1 MSQLK
6 IASLTEKLRDLN
18 LPDDVLK
25 AGLDMF
31 ESIWAIAEQHIQ
43 VEIEKSKT
51 HYHKKES
58 ELLQKQQRA
67 VDIIEQLNKEL
78 AAVNQQNVLLER
90 ENETLHTEVDR
101 KIGELAGYQTTI
113 ARLEEK
119 DFARLHEV
127 KHLMEETGKY
137 KENQELTQ
145 KRLDEANRQAQA
157 DFKIYNDM
165 REDLKTQTRLKENAQ
180 EQVKRLTEENGV
192 LQERFKME
200 YGKSNAAQALL
211 EESKVTTKKYEVT
224 IQELKHDY
232 ESQRDILNTEQKIR
246 LELERKVAVLE
257 TQLKSQEVVSKE
269 TIAKLE
275 QELNLQKSEVMN
287 LRTRL
292 VKAEGALEREKKAVE
307 RLETKLTS
315 SR

>member
-25 AGLDMF
+25 TGLDMF
-31 ESIWAIAEQHIQ
+31 ESFWAIAEQHIQ

-78 AAVNQQNVLLER
+78 AAANQQNDILSR

-101 KIGELAGYQTTI
+101 KIGELAGYQTHI

-127 KHLMEETGKY
+127 KNLMEETGKC

-157 DFKIYNDM
+157 DYKIYNDM

-180 EQVKRLTEENGV
+180 EQLKRLTEENSV
-192 LQERFKME
+192 LQERFKVE
-200 YGKSNAAQALL
+200 YGKAIAAQAVL
-211 EESKVTTKKYEVT
+211 EEIKITLKKHEVT
-224 IQELKHDY
+224 IQELKQEL
-232 ESQRDILNTEQKIR
+232 ESQRDNLNTEQKVR
-246 LELERKVAVLE
+246 LELERKAAVLE
-257 TQLKSQEVVSKE
+257 TQLNNQEVISKE
-269 TIAKLE
+269 TITKLE

-292 VKAEGALEREKKAVE
+292 IKSEGALEREKKAVE

>member
-6 IASLTEKLRDLN
+6 IASLTERLRDLN
-18 LPDDVLK
+18 LPEEALK
-25 AGLDMF
+25 TGLDMIQSF
-31 ESIWAIAEQHIQ
+31 WTIAAQHIQ
-43 VEIEKSKT
+43 EETTKSKNN
-51 HYHKKES
+51 YYKKES

-67 VDIIEQLNKEL
+67 IDIIEQLNKEL
-78 AAVNQQNVLLER
+78 AAVNQQNDLLTR

-101 KIGELAGYQTTI
+101 KIGELAGYQAHI

-127 KHLMEETGKY
+127 KRLVEEAGKY
-137 KENQELTQ
+137 KENQDVTQ
-145 KRLDEANRQAQA
+145 KRFDEANRQAQA
-157 DFKIYNDM
+157 DNKLYIGA
-165 REDLKTQTRLKENAQ
+165 REDLKTQIRIRENAQ
-180 EQVKRLTEENGV
+180 EQVKRLSEENNV

-200 YGKSNAAQALL
+200 YGKVTSAQAVL
-211 EESKVTTKKYEVT
+211 EESKIMVKKCEAT
-224 IQELKHDY
+224 IQELKQDL
-232 ESQRDILNTEQKIR
+232 EFQRDNLSAEQKIR

-257 TQLKSQEVVSKE
+257 TQLSNQETISKE
-269 TIAKLE
+269 TILKLE

-292 VKAEGALEREKKAVE
+292 IKSEGALEREKKAVE

>member
-6 IASLTEKLRDLN
+6 IASLTERLRDLN

-25 AGLDMF
+25 TGLDMF
-31 ESIWAIAEQHIQ
+31 ESFWAIAEQHIK

-51 HYHKKES
+51 HYYKKES

-78 AAVNQQNVLLER
+78 AAINQKHDLLHR

-101 KIGELAGYQTTI
+101 KIGELAGYQTHI

-137 KENQELTQ
+137 KENQEITQ
-145 KRLDEANRQAQA
+145 KRLDETNRQAQA
-157 DFKIYNDM
+157 DFKNYNEV

-180 EQVKRLTEENGV
+180 EQLKRLTEENIV
-192 LQERFKME
+192 LQERFKVE
-200 YGKSNAAQALL
+200 YGKAIAAQAAL
-211 EESKVTTKKYEVT
+211 EEIKLSIKRYET
-224 IQELKHDY
+224 AIQELKQEL
-232 ESQRDILNTEQKIR
+232 ESQRDNSNAEQKIR
-246 LELERKVAVLE
+246 LELERKIAVLE
-257 TQLKSQEVVSKE
+257 TQLSNQETISKE
-269 TIAKLE
+269 TILKLE

-292 VKAEGALEREKKAVE
+292 IKSEGALEREKKAVE

>member
-6 IASLTEKLRDLN
+6 IASLTERLRDLN
-18 LPDDVLK
+18 LPDNVLK
-25 AGLDMF
+25 TGLDMF
-31 ESIWAIAEQHIQ
+31 ESFWAIAEQHIQ
-43 VEIEKSKT
+43 TEIEKSKT
-51 HYHKKES
+51 HYYKKES

-78 AAVNQQNVLLER
+78 AAIKQQNDLLER

-119 DFARLHEV
+119 DFARLHEM
-127 KHLMEETGKY
+127 KRLSEEVGKF
-137 KENQELTQ
+137 KENQDLTQ
-145 KRLDEANRQAQA
+145 KKLDEANRQAQA
-157 DFKIYNDM
+157 DFKLYNDM
-165 REDLKTQTRLKENAQ
+165 REELKTQTRLKENFQ

-192 LQERFKME
+192 LQERFKAE
-200 YGKSNAAQALL
+200 FGKSSAAQATV
-211 EESKVTTKKYEVT
+211 EEIKVAIKKGEVT

-232 ESQRDILNTEQKIR
+232 ESQRDALNAEQKIR
-246 LELERKVAVLE
+246 LELERKAAVLE
-257 TQLKSQEVVSKE
+257 TQLANQETVSKE
-269 TIAKLE
+269 TITKLE
-275 QELNLQKSEVMN
+275 QELSLQKSEVMN

-292 VKAEGALEREKKAVE
+292 IKSEGALEREKKAVE

>member
-6 IASLTEKLRDLN
+6 IASLTERLRDLN
-18 LPDDVLK
+18 LPEEALK
-25 AGLDMF
+25 TGLDMIQSF
-31 ESIWAIAEQHIQ
+31 WTIADQHIR
-43 VEIEKSKT
+43 EETEKSKT
-51 HYHKKES
+51 HYYKKES

-67 VDIIEQLNKEL
+67 IDIIEQLNKEL
-78 AAVNQQNVLLER
+78 AAVKQQNDLLTR

-101 KIGELAGYQTTI
+101 KIGELTGYQTHI

-127 KHLMEETGKY
+127 KRLMEETGKH

-145 KRLDEANRQAQA
+145 KKLEEANRQAQA
-157 DFKIYNDM
+157 DYKICNDM

-180 EQVKRLTEENGV
+180 EQVKRLTEENNV
-192 LQERFKME
+192 LQERFKVE
-200 YGKSNAAQALL
+200 YGKSTAAQAAL
-211 EESKVTTKKYEVT
+211 EEIKSTIKKFEAT
-224 IQELKHDY
+224 IQELKQEL
-232 ESQRDILNTEQKIR
+232 ESQRDNLSAEQKIR
-246 LELERKVAVLE
+246 LELERKTAVLE
-257 TQLKSQEVVSKE
+257 TQLSNQETISKE
-269 TIAKLE
+269 TITKLD

-292 VKAEGALEREKKAVE
+292 IKSEGALEREKKAVE

>member
-18 LPDDVLK
+18 LPEEVLK
-25 AGLDMF
+25 TGLEMLEAF
-31 ESIWAIAEQHIQ
+31 WAIADQNIRE
-43 VEIEKSKT
+43 ETDKSKT

-67 VDIIEQLNKEL
+67 IDIIEQLNKEL
-78 AAVNQQNVLLER
+78 AGVKQQNDVLDR

-101 KIGELAGYQTTI
+101 KIGELAGYQTHI

-127 KHLMEETGKY
+127 KRLMEETGRF
-137 KENQELTQ
+137 KENQESTQ
-145 KRLDEANRQAQA
+145 KKLDESNRQAQA
-157 DFKIYNDM
+157 DYKIYNDM
-165 REDLKTQTRLKENAQ
+165 REELKTQTRIRENAQ
-180 EQVKRLTEENGV
+180 EQVKRLSEENSV
-192 LQERFKME
+192 LQERFKTE
-200 YGKSNAAQALL
+200 YGKAIAAQSVL
-211 EESKVTTKKYEVT
+211 EEIKTTIKKYEAT
-224 IQELKHDY
+224 IQELKQDF
-232 ESQRDILNTEQKIR
+232 ESQRDNLNAEQKIR

-257 TQLKSQEVVSKE
+257 TQLSNQETISKE
-269 TIAKLE
+269 TITKLD

-292 VKAEGALEREKKAVE
+292 IKSEGALEREKKAVE

>member
-6 IASLTEKLRDLN
+6 IASLTERLRDLN

-25 AGLDMF
+25 TGLDMF
-31 ESIWAIAEQHIQ
+31 ESFWAIAEQHIHT
-43 VEIEKSKT
+43 EIEKSKA
-51 HYHKKES
+51 HYYKKES

-67 VDIIEQLNKEL
+67 IDIIEQLNKEL
-78 AAVNQQNVLLER
+78 AAVNQQHDLLVR

-113 ARLEEK
+113 ARFEEK

-127 KHLMEETGKY
+127 KRLMEETGKH

-145 KRLDEANRQAQA
+145 KKLEEVNRQAQA
-157 DFKIYNDM
+157 DCKAYNDV

-180 EQVKRLTEENGV
+180 EQVKRLIEENAV
-192 LQERFKME
+192 LQERFKLE
-200 YGKSNAAQALL
+200 YGKAIAAQAAL
-211 EESKVTTKKYEVT
+211 EEIKLTIKKFETT
-224 IQELKHDY
+224 IQELKHEL
-232 ESQRDILNTEQKIR
+232 ESQRDNLSAEQKIR
-246 LELERKVAVLE
+246 LELERKSAVLE
-257 TQLKSQEVVSKE
+257 TQLSNQETISKE
-269 TIAKLE
+269 TITKLE

-292 VKAEGALEREKKAVE
+292 IKAEGALERERKAVE

>member
-6 IASLTEKLRDLN
+6 IASLTERLRDLN
-18 LPDDVLK
+18 LPEEVLK
-25 AGLDMF
+25 TGLDMF
-31 ESIWAIAEQHIQ
+31 ESFWAIAQQHIQ
-43 VEIEKSKT
+43 TETEKSKT

-67 VDIIEQLNKEL
+67 IDIIEQLNKEL
-78 AAVNQQNVLLER
+78 AAANQQNDVLNR

-101 KIGELAGYQTTI
+101 KIGELTGYQATI
-113 ARLEEK
+113 SRLEEK

-157 DFKIYNDM
+157 DFKLYNDM
-165 REDLKTQTRLKENAQ
+165 REELKTQTRLKENFQ
-180 EQVKRLTEENGV
+180 EQVKRLTEEHAV
-192 LQERFKME
+192 LQERFKIE
-200 YGKSNAAQALL
+200 FGKASAAQAIV
-211 EESKVTTKKYEVT
+211 EESKVTVKKLETT
-224 IQELKHDY
+224 IQELKQDF
-232 ESQRDILNTEQKIR
+232 ESQRDTLNAEQKIR

-257 TQLKSQEVVSKE
+257 TQLSNQENISKE
-269 TIAKLE
+269 TITKLE
-275 QELNLQKSEVMN
+275 QELNLQKAEVMN

-292 VKAEGALEREKKAVE
+292 IKSEGALEREKKAVE